1 MPTRERMRKLS
12 LIAVALCML
21 STCSPRDFLTRR
33 LASTLIAG
41 SEVFSQQQQF
51 WLRIGPVSG
60 KDFSSP
66 QYVVLQH
73 HGWIVGAPTACP
85 PQVSPPP
92 CYEVA
97 LTPAGV
103 DTFHDLIRG
112 TVTGKEY
119 FSIPTAR
126 RELVSVTGISKSDN
140 LADVDFTWKWVPLN
154 EVGSAL
160 NVGGLQ
166 YKSTAS
172 MKHYDDGWRM
182 VENPPK
188 AYQSLDDSLKNA
200 DPVQ

>member
-1 MPTRERMRKLS
+1 MPAPKTILATNRCRNSGIHIWVWMAPHRLTTS
-12 LIAVALCML
+12 P
-21 STCSPRDFLTRR
+21 ST
-33 LASTLIAG
+33 
-41 SEVFSQQQQF
+41 
-51 WLRIGPVSG
+51 
-60 KDFSSP
+60 
-66 QYVVLQH
+66 
-73 HGWIVGAPTACP
+73 
-85 PQVSPPP
+85 
-92 CYEVA
+92 

-112 TVTGKEY
+112 TETGKEY

-166 YKSTAS
+166 YKSSVS
-172 MKHYDDGWRM
+172 MKHYDDGWRIIEG
-182 VENPPK
+182 VPK
-188 AYQSLDDSLKNA
+188 ANQSLDDSLKNA

>member
-12 LIAVALCML
+12 LIAVSLCML
-21 STCSPRDFLTRR
+21 AACSPRDFLTRR

-66 QYVVLQH
+66 QYMVLQH
-73 HGWIVGAPTACP
+73 HGWIVGAPTPCP
-85 PQVSPPP
+85 PQVTPPP

-97 LTPAGV
+97 LTPVGV

-112 TVTGKEY
+112 TETGKEY

-126 RELVSVTGISKSDN
+126 RELVSVTGISKSGN

-160 NVGGLQ
+160 YSSDLRYNSTVGFRN
-166 YKSTAS
+166 
-172 MKHYDDGWRM
+172 YDDGWRIQHSA
-182 VENPPK
+182 PRSG
-188 AYQSLDDSLKNA
+188 QTLDDALKNA
-200 DPVQ
+200 EPAQ